1 MTVDKLPILGEDL
14 SADKLFVNH
23 SLDAAAERFANQ
35 DVETFAVENNPSED
49 AELLHY
55 SGAVEDGI
63 KDRLKIREKALK
75 YEQIRMSDRLVLPEE
90 DLTFENEDY
99 ILKNGSNME
108 MEVMRQERSQKD
120 ALDALTLEN
129 ITTVLRKLLNQTGL
143 GKYAYYMN
151 I

>member
-1 MTVDKLPILGEDL
+1 MTVDKLPILGEEL
-14 SADKLFVNH
+14 NADQIFVDH
-23 SLDAAAERFANQ
+23 SLDAAVEIFASQ
-35 DVETFAVENNPSED
+35 EVETFAVENNPSGE
-49 AELLHY
+49 AKLLHY

-99 ILKNGSNME
+99 VQKNGSNME
-108 MEVMRQERSQKD
+108 MDLMRQERSQKD

-143 GKYAYYMN
+143 GKCAYYMK

>member
-1 MTVDKLPILGEDL
+1 MLGEEL
-14 SADKLFVNH
+14 NADKLFVNL

-35 DVETFAVENNPSED
+35 DVENFASENDPSGE

-55 SGAVEDGI
+55 SGAVEAGI

-75 YEQIRMSDRLVLPEE
+75 YEQIRMSDRLVLPE

-99 ILKNGSNME
+99 VQKNGSNME
-108 MEVMRQERSQKD
+108 MELMRQERSQKD

-143 GKYAYYMN
+143 GKCAYYMN

>member
-1 MTVDKLPILGEDL
+1 MLGEEL
-14 SADKLFVNH
+14 NADKLFVNL

-35 DVETFAVENNPSED
+35 DVDNFASENDPSGE
-49 AELLHY
+49 AKLLHY

-99 ILKNGSNME
+99 VQKNGSNME

-143 GKYAYYMN
+143 GIYASYVN